1 MIEINL
7 EGYDKVRSS
16 GIGGNASVYKLCNKE
31 GGYVRALR
39 ETSLA
44 EGEEESFMEHCRLLL
59 RLGNGCHP
67 YITRVYGCDIKD
79 GKGRVLMDYV
89 HGCCLTDYF
98 KDNQEV
104 LPADEVMRLF
114 NEVGSALAYCHHD
127 IYLSC
132 YDKIAD
138 DLKDDPNDG
147 RKAFIDEKAR
157 KELVAKYRV
166 IHNDV
171 HSGNIMRRDDGGYV
185 LLDFDRAVGLE
196 IKSDVGQFNAG
207 APEFVAPEK
216 LKNDPGFV
224 PTPQVDVYGFGV
236 IIYQALTGRPP
247 FILPKN
253 MQLDSALAML
263 RKEQQESMPL
273 PISVL
278 RKNAF
283 EQMHPG
289 ESYKQDYPEWLE
301 GIVMKCLAKDP
312 NDRYAD
318 CKEMYDEFLMLLH
331 RDRDGAAV
339 MPLPLVGPQRDSG
352 VTEITELSDTQP
364 GGEEDME
371 QTRMQLVEMQQ
382 RLDDSSSRIE
392 SLTEEND
399 ALKKGKKKRGGI
411 LWIILAVLFFLTTV
425 AAVALYLFGKTPGSS
440 GSATSSDGNKVNEQ
454 PATVDSLA
462 FQHERDSLQSV
473 IDGLRANAPADTRN
487 LVDQLVQKDK
497 EIAGLKKVNEELQAA
512 VGSGDNGEAMESLK
526 ANMEQEISAKNDE
539 IRTLEAKVEDL
550 KRQFDNAGG
559 SNKDQNKQY
568 EATIKMYKKML
579 DEKSAAVKKKD
590 AEIEKLKKQNKS
602 LEDKVGGLEQ
612 EQKSTPKS
620 QTGKSKMKFVPVSST
635 NGKSTTSKTQK
646 TLRIGSK

>member
-39 ETSLA
+39 ETNLA

-147 RKAFIDEKAR
+147 KKAFIDEQAR
-157 KELVAKYRV
+157 KKLVAKYRV

-185 LLDFDRAVGLE
+185 LLDFDRAIGLE

-236 IIYQALTGRPP
+236 IVYMALTGRPP
-247 FILPKN
+247 YILPKN

-263 RKEQQESMPL
+263 RKEQQESTPL

-289 ESYKQDYPEWLE
+289 ESYKQDYPDWLE

-331 RDRDGAAV
+331 KDGGEAAV
-339 MPLPLVGPQRDSG
+339 MPLPLVGPQRDGG

-364 GGEEDME
+364 VGEEEME
-371 QTRMQLVEMQQ
+371 QARMQLAEMQQ

-392 SLTEEND
+392 SLTEENE
-399 ALKKGKKKRGGI
+399 ALRKGKKKRGGI

-425 AAVALYLFGKTPGSS
+425 AAVALYLFGKTSNSPGT
-440 GSATSSDGNKVNEQ
+440 ATSSDGNNEQ
-454 PATVDSLA
+454 PVTTDSLA

-473 IDGLRANAPADTRN
+473 IDGLKANAPADTRN

-512 VGSGDNGEAMESLK
+512 VGSGDNDEAMEALK
-526 ANMEQEISAKNDE
+526 ANMEREISAKNDE
-539 IRTLEAKVEDL
+539 IRTLEAEVENL
-550 KRQFDNAGG
+550 KRQLDNAGG
-559 SNKDQNKQY
+559 SNKEQNKQY

-579 DEKSAAVKKKD
+579 DDKSA
-590 AEIEKLKKQNKS
+590 EIKKLKKQNKS
-602 LEDKVGGLEQ
+602 LEDKVDELEQ
-612 EQKSTPKS
+612 EQKTTPKS
-620 QTGKSKMKFVPVSST
+620 KTGKSKMKFVPVSST
-635 NGKSTTSKTQK
+635 NGKSTTTKTQK